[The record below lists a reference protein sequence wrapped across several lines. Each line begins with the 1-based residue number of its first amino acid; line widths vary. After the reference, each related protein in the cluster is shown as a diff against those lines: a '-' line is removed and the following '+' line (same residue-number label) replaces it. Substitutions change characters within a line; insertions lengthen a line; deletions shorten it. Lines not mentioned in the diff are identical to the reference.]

1 MNMMKTVW
9 LGLCGLALAGST
21 FAQATGRI
29 VTIDMQKIFDQ
40 YYKTPTARA
49 KLEETRDQ
57 FTKELQTKQEE
68 LKKQVD
74 ELNKLRE
81 DQDRPEYTPE
91 VREEKRKKMTE
102 KLGEM
107 QKMQRDLE
115 EYRRSHQKIL
125 EEQSLRMR
133 QSILKEIS
141 DVVLK
146 EAKDAGYLLV
156 LDKSGNTLNGL
167 PSVVFSQDAMEIT
180 AEIIKILNKNQPVS
194 GATPAP

>member
-1 MNMMKTVW
+1 MNMMTKIW
-9 LGLCGLALAGST
+9 LGLFGLALATSS

-29 VTIDMQKIFDQ
+29 VTIDMQKVFDQ

-68 LKKQVD
+68 LKKHVD

-133 QSILKEIS
+133 QNILKEIT

-167 PSVVFSQDAMEIT
+167 PAVVFSQDALEIT
-180 AEIIKILNKNQPVS
+180 AEIIKILNKNQPVGTS
-194 GATPAP
+194 PAKP

>member
-1 MNMMKTVW
+1 MKAIKTLV
-9 LGLCGLALAGST
+9 LGLCSLGLVTTT
-21 FAQATGRI
+21 FAQTTGRI

-57 FTKELQTKQEE
+57 FTKELQVKQDD

-81 DQDRPEYTPE
+81 DQDRPEYTAE
-91 VREEKRKKMTE
+91 VREQKRKAMTD
-102 KLGEM
+102 KLGDM

-133 QSILKEIS
+133 QGILKEIT

-167 PSVVFSQDAMEIT
+167 PSVVFSQDSLEIT
-180 AEIIKILNKNQPVS
+180 QDIIKILNKNQPVS
-194 GATPAP
+194 GEAPKP